1 MECFLIACFHM
12 LGWNANEEWYDPD
25 QADSRNVPRHQAR
38 TLWCGLHS
46 GSFIQETWSVSLDCE
61 RARVIVQS
69 VTWRHGL
76 SFHGRPCQSHCVQ
89 ETWLCFSKLV
99 NVSESVKFIP
109 PSPLIRALPRDATWL
124 PGSSLGSRGD
134 HPALGDLTG
143 FLGSSPHGIKF
154 IQPSTSW
161 IKFTRGEDAISW

>member
-1 MECFLIACFHM
+1 MSCCTNSLREPTLKCVASLHCPYRQGPKFWGTKVLASLARMQSFLLTVPVDLFYAVVLCMECFLIACFHM

-69 VTWRHGL
+69 VTWRQGL
-76 SFHGRPCQSHCVQ
+76 HLHGRPCHSHCVQ
-89 ETWLCFSKLV
+89 ETWLCLSKLA
-99 NVSESVKFIP
+99 NVPESFCGP
-109 PSPLIRALPRDATWL
+109 HPR
-124 PGSSLGSRGD
+124 
-134 HPALGDLTG
+134 
-143 FLGSSPHGIKF
+143 
-154 IQPSTSW
+154 
-161 IKFTRGEDAISW
+161 